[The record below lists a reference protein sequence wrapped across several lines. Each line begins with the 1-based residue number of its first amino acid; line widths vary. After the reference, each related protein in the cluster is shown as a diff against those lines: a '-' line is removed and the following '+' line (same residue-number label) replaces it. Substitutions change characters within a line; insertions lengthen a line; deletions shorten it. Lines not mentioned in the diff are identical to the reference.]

1 MTTLFVFAC
10 LCYALASILFIRSR
24 LKMQKVIIDMNKD
37 MIVLTHR
44 VNQLSLIVGIMKL
57 DNSRPVQKTVANI
70 ILSDQPLKHKD
81 AICIFLKYL
90 AEEYVKLKTDIT
102 KDLEHEDDLDE
113 IDRLQTMI
121 SEIDNVM
128 NLANMVSEESSFEYM
143 THIFNEICVGVKK
156 IKSL

>member
-1 MTTLFVFAC
+1 
-10 LCYALASILFIRSR
+10 
-24 LKMQKVIIDMNKD
+24 MNKD

-70 ILSDQPLKHKD
+70 ILSDQSLKHKD

-90 AEEYVKLKTDIT
+90 AEEYVKLKTDIA
-102 KDLEHEDDLDE
+102 KDMEHEDDPDE
-113 IDRLQTMI
+113 IARLQTMV